1 MQSVDGMN
9 EKVFWREA
17 GQHQEEAADDG
28 ARQMV
33 PDYGDDFSAAACSSL
48 AHQIAP
54 MSINRN

>member
-1 MQSVDGMN
+1 VDGMN

-17 GQHQEEAADDG
+17 SQHQEEAADDG
-28 ARQMV
+28 ARQML

>member
-9 EKVFWREA
+9 EKVFCREA
-17 GQHQEEAADDG
+17 SQHQEEAADYC